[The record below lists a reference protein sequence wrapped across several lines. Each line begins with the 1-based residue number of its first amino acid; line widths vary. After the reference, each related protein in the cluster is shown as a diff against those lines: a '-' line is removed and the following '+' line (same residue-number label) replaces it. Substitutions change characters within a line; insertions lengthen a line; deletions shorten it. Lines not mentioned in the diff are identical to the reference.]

1 MAKKISDIEGI
12 GPAYAENL
20 GKAGI
25 NTVEELL
32 EVGCSKAGRS
42 KIAEQSGC
50 SESQILGWVNMAD
63 LFRIKGVG
71 SEYAEL
77 LECSGVDT
85 VKELAQ
91 RNAAN
96 LTTKM
101 EEVNAEKNLVRALP
115 PEKSVAGWIEQ
126 AKALPGKVT
135 H

>member
-25 NTVEELL
+25 RTVEELL
-32 EVGCSKAGRS
+32 DEGCTKDGRS
-42 KIAEQSGC
+42 KIAEASGC
-50 SESQILGWVNMAD
+50 SEGQILGWVNMAD

-77 LECSGVDT
+77 LECAGVDT
-85 VKELAQ
+85 VPELAQ
-91 RNAAN
+91 RNATN
-96 LTTKM
+96 LTAKM

-126 AKALPGKVT
+126 AKSLPRKVT

>member
-12 GPAYAENL
+12 GPAYAESL

-25 NTVEELL
+25 RTVEELL
-32 EVGCSKAGRS
+32 EVGCTKEGRN
-42 KIAEQSGC
+42 KIAADSGC
-50 SESQILGWVNMAD
+50 SDAKILAWVNMAD

-77 LECSGVDT
+77 LECAGVDT
-85 VKELAQ
+85 VPELAQ

-96 LTTKM
+96 LTAKM

-115 PEKSVAGWIEQ
+115 PEKKRGW
-126 AKALPGKVT
+126 LD
-135 H
+135 